1 MTSSDDG
8 IWRAVADDRT
18 RALQRLDAMASTA
31 VGKALG
37 ASSEKPSGLIAYLAE
52 MLARDLTAIGLMSH
66 DRTEDAAL
74 GGVWLAISPDLT
86 GVVLSWT
93 QHDASVAVLGVPMHD
108 EIQRQ
113 MRSSLH
119 EILHTLGYRFC
130 SYGAGVAFVVTGFRP
145 PLITDDASWAT

>member
-8 IWRAVADDRT
+8 LWRAVADDRS
-18 RALQRLDAMASTA
+18 RALRLDALASSA
-31 VGKALG
+31 VGKALES
-37 ASSEKPSGLIAYLAE
+37 SSENPSGMVAYLAE
-52 MLARDLTAIGLMSH
+52 MLARDLTAVGLMSH

-113 MRSSLH
+113 MRLTLH
-119 EILHTLGYRFC
+119 EILHTLGYQYRG
-130 SYGAGVAFVVTGFRP
+130 YGAGEAFVVTGLRP
-145 PLITDDASWAT
+145 PLATDDAPWDT

>member
-18 RALQRLDAMASTA
+18 RALQRLDALASTA
-31 VGKALG
+31 AGRAL
-37 ASSEKPSGLIAYLAE
+37 ASSSETPSGLVTYLAE
-52 MLARDLTAIGLMSH
+52 ILARDLTAIGLMSH

-74 GGVWLAISPDLT
+74 GGVWLALSPDLT

-93 QHDASVAVLGVPMHD
+93 QHDASVAVLGVPVHD

-113 MRSSLH
+113 MRITLH
-119 EILHTLGYRFC
+119 EILHTLGYQYRL
-130 SYGAGVAFVVTGFRP
+130 YGVGEAFVVTGLRP
-145 PLITDDASWAT
+145 PLARDDAPWDT